1 MKNIKKLCILFVLPL
16 LCVSC
21 LVDDTTETGL
31 ENNPYIV
38 GFNDSVAAESYFA
51 DEGVVLANY
60 KINILGGT
68 GGAVPTQDITISY
81 VIDAANSTATE
92 GVEFDFV
99 TNTGTVVIPAGSTF
113 TDFPLNI
120 NTGGFDPAAPTILR
134 VTLTATADDG
144 SVVSSIHDT
153 LDVTF
158 VGCQADLDEYTYTV
172 VSTRLTDNLTV
183 NNGSVESITMTSV
196 NNFRSGTVGQ
206 YGPGTSTGPIGGENG
221 YDFFVICGEVTI
233 PSQNLVNLYS
243 NQVFGAGS
251 VDAATG
257 TMTNIFTITFAA
269 GNRQYRSVYTRQ

>member
-1 MKNIKKLCILFVLPL
+1 MKNIKKLCILLVLPL

-21 LVDDTTETGL
+21 LVDDTNETGL
-31 ENNPYIV
+31 EYTPYIV
-38 GFNDSVAAESYFA
+38 GFNNGVAAESYFA

-60 KINILGGT
+60 KINILGGN
-68 GGAVPTQDITISY
+68 GAIVPTQDITISY
-81 VIDAANSTATE
+81 IVDAVASTAVE

-99 TNTGTVVIPAGSTF
+99 SNTGTVVIPAGSTF

-120 NTGGFDPAAPTILR
+120 NTGNFDPTAPTILR
-134 VTLTATADDG
+134 LTLTATGDDG

-158 VGCQADLDEYTYTV
+158 VGCQADLNLYTYSV
-172 VSTRLTDNLTV
+172 VTTRLTDNLLV
-183 NNGSVESITMTSV
+183 NNQTESIAITAV
-196 NNFRSGTVGQ
+196 NNFRSQTVGQ
-206 YGPGTSTGPIGGENG
+206 YGPGTLTGPIGGENG

-251 VDAATG
+251 VDIDTG
-257 TMTNIFTITFAA
+257 TMTNIFTITFSA